1 MVLWRLIDAEKFRS
15 LIVWSK
21 NKKQKIK
28 SEGIKMENYP
38 VNPET
43 NPMGQGEQGQ
53 VEQMQAEQVQVEQGP
68 APAEMPRQDAAELGV
83 AGMMAAE
90 MSTVETPAAEVP
102 ASDGPVVPMPE
113 VKAVNMD
120 VAVAA
125 GASTMEGAAVE
136 TAQSAEQG
144 AAQAA
149 EQLVGAEQPATTS
162 EGAATVETAAEEVSD
177 KAVLR
182 HLCDEFAN
190 DSVRLRDKP
199 GELAE
204 SRAAYDFFTN
214 IEGIMRQMEQNG
226 QEAVPA
232 ETVMTILEVSDR
244 QKAETSQ
251 DKGEKERL
259 TQQADEAQKYA
270 KIYSEEKKKYG
281 QRKAEDAQIAQRV
294 EERQAEAA
302 AAPENPNALSTN
314 EIV

>member
-1 MVLWRLIDAEKFRS
+1 
-15 LIVWSK
+15 
-21 NKKQKIK
+21 
-28 SEGIKMENYP
+28 MENYP

-102 ASDGPVVPMPE
+102 ASEGPVAPMPE

-125 GASTMEGAAVE
+125 GAPTM
-136 TAQSAEQG
+136 
-144 AAQAA
+144 
-149 EQLVGAEQPATTS
+149 

-190 DSVRLRDKP
+190 DFVRLRDKP
-199 GELAE
+199 GGLAQ

-226 QEAVPA
+226 QEVVPA
-232 ETVMTILEVSDR
+232 ETVITILEVSDR
-244 QKAETSQ
+244 QKAEVSQ

-270 KIYSEEKKKYG
+270 KMYSEEKKKYG